1 MQRGRAPSGAAR
13 YHPRMAGP
21 RWSTEAERRLKKVP
35 FFIRP
40 FVKRRAE
47 AVARE
52 RGIAEVTSELLDEI
66 KQREHRGS

>member
-1 MQRGRAPSGAAR
+1 MPSL
-13 YHPRMAGP
+13 
-21 RWSTEAERRLKKVP
+21 RWNPEAEKRLKKVP

-52 RGIAEVTSELLDEI
+52 RGLAEVTSTLLDEI
-66 KQREHRGS
+66 KDREHKGG